1 MGQLLSG
8 NEAQQIM
15 SKKFFKKS
23 FLTEQEARNYSK
35 KLFASL
41 EGGAAYKD
49 EQCPKSDSFYNNEI
63 FKKLAEKVKNYIEKE
78 KGVNL
83 ATTFNYSRI
92 YRKGEILQKH
102 TDRNACEYSATITL
116 DYSGKEPWNFL
127 IKDQVIESIMIDR
140 GDILI
145 YDGVNLPHWR
155 DELKDEWQSQVFL
168 FFSAEEKEDVLS
180 GEAYNRAFDALL
192 KKSQN

>member
-1 MGQLLSG
+1 
-8 NEAQQIM
+8 
-15 SKKFFKKS
+15 
-23 FLTEQEARNYSK
+23 
-35 KLFASL
+35 
-41 EGGAAYKD
+41 
-49 EQCPKSDSFYNNEI
+49 
-63 FKKLAEKVKNYIEKE
+63 
-78 KGVNL
+78 
-83 ATTFNYSRI
+83 
-92 YRKGEILQKH
+92 
-102 TDRNACEYSATITL
+102 
-116 DYSGKEPWNFL
+116 
-127 IKDQVIESIMIDR
+127 MIDR